1 MQFRQISIFLVL
13 FLLSANLIHAKEL
26 RIGKKVPDF
35 SLPSSAGQ
43 LHELSDYRGQ
53 YVVLEWTNYDCPFV
67 RKHYS
72 SGNMQ
77 DLQREYTGKDVVWLS
92 ICSSAPGKQ
101 GHGSASDHKA
111 KIAEWKITSTAL
123 LIDEDGTVGKAYD
136 AKVTPHMF
144 VINGEGEIVYNGAI
158 DSKRS
163 TNPKDI
169 ADATNYVKAALD
181 AVMAGGT
188 VEVANTQPYGCSVKY

>member
-1 MQFRQISIFLVL
+1 MKILKL
-13 FLLSANLIHAKEL
+13 LALSAALIT
-26 RIGKKVPDF
+26 
-35 SLPSSAGQ
+35 SAVYADKAPAFTLTDTNGTE
-43 LHELSDYRGQ
+43 HSLSDFAGKT
-53 YVVLEWTNYDCPFV
+53 VVLEWFNAGCPFV
-67 RKHYS
+67 KKHYS
-72 SGNMQ
+72 QGNMQ
-77 DLQREYTGKDVVWLS
+77 ALQSEYTDKGVVWLN
-92 ICSSAPGKQ
+92 IVSSAPGKQ

-111 KIAEWKITSTAL
+111 KIAEWKIASTAL

-181 AVMAGGT
+181 AVMAGEA